1 MQVKMFMD
9 TGFDA
14 IESVEKAVNEWLA
27 KNSGKISIKDK
38 QVCVAGGIGV
48 PDDMYSIFV
57 VCVWFTE
64 ARGARVVN

>member
-1 MQVKMFMD
+1 MKVKMFMD

-27 KNSGKISIKDK
+27 ENVGKILIEDK

-48 PDDMYSIFV
+48 PDDRHSIFV
-57 VCVWFTE
+57 VCIWYS
-64 ARGARVVN
+64 